1 MWRRTGRGWAGSTMA
16 VSYTHLVREETQLE
30 RLVARNH
37 YSIQQAKAR
46 IAAQM
51 SEEERLQYADAV
63 IDNNGTME
71 ETWRQVEQLCAELFA
86 Q

>member
-1 MWRRTGRGWAGSTMA
+1 
-16 VSYTHLVREETQLE
+16 
-30 RLVARNH
+30 
-37 YSIQQAKAR
+37 
-46 IAAQM
+46 M